1 MYIYIYTYGY
11 IYIYVYIYIYLYLY
25 LYIYIYWTRKRGYL
39 RRTLR
44 VLDLH
49 RHISEAGG
57 WNAYADR
64 IFWGSFV
71 VVFGVDFCSFLII
84 LGGLGGHFCILRA
97 PVLWWKL
104 GEWACSIMKV
114 RRVDVYTLWERHLGP
129 SGADLGTTWRQLVF
143 SSLRNAFFR
152 RPTWDKIDASWAKL
166 VPTWFNLDSNLLK

>member
-1 MYIYIYTYGY
+1 MISCNN
-11 IYIYVYIYIYLYLY
+11 
-25 LYIYIYWTRKRGYL
+25 IYWTRKRGHL

-44 VLDLH
+44 GVDLH

-71 VVFGVDFCSFLII
+71 VAFGVDSWWFLII
-84 LGGLGGHFCILRA
+84 LEGLGGHCCVLRA

-104 GEWACSIMKV
+104 GEWAFSIMKV
-114 RRVDVYTLWERHLGP
+114 RRVDVYTLWERDLGP
-129 SGADLGTTWRQLVF
+129 SGADLGRTWRQLVF

>member
-1 MYIYIYTYGY
+1 MCRG
-11 IYIYVYIYIYLYLY
+11 VWKNPKQ
-25 LYIYIYWTRKRGYL
+25 YWTRKRGHL

-64 IFWGSFV
+64 IFWVSFV
-71 VVFGVDFCSFLII
+71 VAFGVDFWSFLVI
-84 LGGLGGHFCILRA
+84 LEGLGGHFCILRA

-104 GEWACSIMKV
+104 GEWAFSTMKV

-129 SGADLGTTWRQLVF
+129 SGAVLGPTCRQLFFPHWETLFFGGQLGTKLTHLEAHLD
-143 SSLRNAFFR
+143 SLQ
-152 RPTWDKIDASWAKL
+152 PTWTNVTQPD
-166 VPTWFNLDSNLLK
+166 PTEANIKTA